1 MYKPYNEDLFNKAI
15 KFSGLDEDIDTLRHG
30 IFTIVG
36 DKGHLLS
43 KYWRIRL
50 CLARA
55 IYQDNKTIVMDD
67 IFEDLYLEN
76 PEKFK

>member
-43 KYWRIRL
+43 KY
-50 CLARA
+50 
-55 IYQDNKTIVMDD
+55 
-67 IFEDLYLEN
+67 
-76 PEKFK
+76 